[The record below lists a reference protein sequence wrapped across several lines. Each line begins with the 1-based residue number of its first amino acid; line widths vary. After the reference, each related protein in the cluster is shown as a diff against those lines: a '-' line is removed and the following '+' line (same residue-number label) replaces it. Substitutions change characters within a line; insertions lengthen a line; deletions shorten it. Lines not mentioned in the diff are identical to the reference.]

1 MIITE
6 ISAVCQVVCVS
17 DIISKYISD
26 DIKQEI
32 KKEGEK
38 NMKKVLV
45 MLLAA
50 VLMLSFAACSS
61 EPAKPADTEAE
72 QAGPLADAGHALWVA
87 HGPHLLADG
96 TQNEW
101 NGKASEKYEA
111 SALKAIALDDVK
123 AISED
128 LYNTLSGKE
137 VKYLYTI
144 DLIFG
149 TNDAGYTKR
158 CLKDGVLYNAN
169 GSYTFKIAQCNV
181 DVDGENKVYSEDQW
195 ISDPHTAN
203 VESLTPATVFY
214 PTWQEEKDENGFAWN
229 DDPVVIGGSGLYTV
243 VIAQY
248 KNASAAGQPG
258 FGVGLV
264 LKEAKD
270 GIAYEEIKTFVPA
283 DHTYGIVGSFAASN
297 WGNDGADAAM
307 TADGDKW
314 VGEVELKAGDEFKVR
329 ADSDW
334 ANSWG
339 DGENNFKVDADGT
352 YVVTLTFEGGNGTV
366 TVAAK

>member
-1 MIITE
+1 
-6 ISAVCQVVCVS
+6 
-17 DIISKYISD
+17 
-26 DIKQEI
+26 
-32 KKEGEK
+32 
-38 NMKKVLV
+38 

-50 VLMLSFAACSS
+50 MLIISLAACSS
-61 EPAKPADTEAE
+61 TPAETTTDTEPAGTASAE
-72 QAGPLADAGHALWVA
+72 PLADATHELWVA

-111 SALKAIALDDVK
+111 SALKAITLDDVK
-123 AISED
+123 ALSED
-128 LYNTLSGKE
+128 LYTALSGKE
-137 VKYLYTI
+137 VKYLYSI

-149 TNDAGYTKR
+149 TNDAGYTKK

-169 GSYTFKIAQCNV
+169 GSYTFKIAQCSA
-181 DVDGENKVYSEDQW
+181 DVDGDVKVYAEDQW
-195 ISDPHTAN
+195 ISDPKTAY

-214 PTWQEEKDENGFAWN
+214 PTWQEEQDDNGFTWA

-258 FGVGLV
+258 YGVGLV
-264 LKEAKD
+264 LKEAKE
-270 GIAYEEIKTFVPA
+270 GIAYEKIEAFVPA

-297 WGNDGADAAM
+297 WGESADVAM

-314 VGEVELKAGDEFKVR
+314 VGEVELKAGEEFKVR
-329 ADSDW
+329 ADGDW

-339 DGENNFKVDADGT
+339 TADGGNLTAEADGT
-352 YVVTLTFEGGNGTV
+352 YVVTLTFEGSAGTV
-366 TVAAK
+366 TATAK